1 MSEILENVEKSFDQ
15 TAKQL
20 DKLSEDLNRLADL
33 EADLGTL
40 SSNLNL
46 AATNLRQL
54 SRDHAKFLAGASD
67 ANDHLKRLAVEM
79 DKFEPEQTEI
89 KLEEIRGQLADILD
103 EAKSNET
110 AIKEGFL
117 GTKSSSSLIVKLLLF
132 MFVCQAIGFVLLAY
146 RLY

>member
-33 EADLGTL
+33 EAELGDL
-40 SSNLNL
+40 SSNLGL

-67 ANDHLKRLAVEM
+67 ANDHLKQLATEL
-79 DKFEPEQTEI
+79 DKFEPEQLET
-89 KLEEIRGQLADILD
+89 KLEEIRGQLANILD

-110 AIKEGFL
+110 VLKEGFL
-117 GTKSSSSLIVKLLLF
+117 GTKSSNSLIVKLLLF
-132 MFVCQAIGFVLLAY
+132 MFLCQAVGFVLLAY